1 MSDILEKQEE
11 MIDKLGGMSAELVRA
26 TKDAK
31 KLRNELLNIS
41 GVVESKNYEILSRFL
56 SGTGAWRVLN
66 KFKATVQ
73 TLGQLMNISED
84 SVYKEAATLQGI
96 AKMEEKRAKFAQ
108 LAAIAAKAESGDRKA
123 IAEMMEQLPEVKGLA
138 AMIGEEKAIK
148 RYKKFV
154 DDANKGVLKT
164 MRTLGGK
171 GFFGNLKDKIKFGS
185 DVLERRESEKELL
198 KESPRMAEL
207 ISADLRADEIKAQR
221 PMQILKRL
229 FTLPIKGIGEQ
240 FGKFAEFFVDR
251 EDEPAKVRKLVSSIA
266 TGLKRFFIGFAL
278 LAFGAFALFQL
289 LKSGE
294 FLSDMKET
302 LLYFFDI
309 FAYLFS
315 QVYSGIM
322 LVVDGFRT
330 GDFFTVLEGVAKITL
345 SLLGIALTALGVAI
359 VGAVMLVFSVLKIT
373 IRGILD
379 RMLSSFSKAVSTL
392 LYIGAT
398 LAFIVA
404 AIVGGPAAIG
414 IAVAAAL
421 ATLLG
426 RKIDKS
432 ERKSTKPLNARRL
445 GIQGV
450 FSKGGMMP
458 RTGLALVGEN
468 GAELVRLPAG
478 ARVFSNK
485 QSQNLANG
493 TTNITVQVSGR
504 VGASDQEIKDIARK
518 VSREIGLQMNRT
530 GSTAV
535 RF

>member
-26 TKDAK
+26 TRDAK
-31 KLRNELLNIS
+31 KLRAELLNIS

-96 AKMEEKRAKFAQ
+96 AKMEERRAKFAQ
-108 LAAIAAKAESGDRKA
+108 LAEIARDAEAGKVEAIAK
-123 IAEMMEQLPEVKGLA
+123 MMEELPEVKGLA
-138 AMIGEEKAIK
+138 AMIGEEKAIR
-148 RYKKFV
+148 RYRKFV
-154 DDANKGVLKT
+154 DKANDNVLNT
-164 MRTLGGK
+164 MKTLGGK
-171 GFFGNLKDKIKFGS
+171 GFFGNLAEKIKFGS
-185 DVLERRESEKELL
+185 DIFERRQNERELSEEDLAK
-198 KESPRMAEL
+198 
-207 ISADLRADEIKAQR
+207 LRADEIKAQR
-221 PMQILKRL
+221 PMQIVKRL
-229 FTLPIKGIGEQ
+229 FTGPMKGIGEQ

-266 TGLKRFFIGFAL
+266 TGLKRFFIGFTL
-278 LAFGAFALFQL
+278 LTFGAFALFKL

-373 IRGILD
+373 IMGILN
-379 RMLSSFSKAVSTL
+379 RLFSSFSKAVSTL

-421 ATLLG
+421 ASLLG